1 MADRKPKPLV
11 LVFRQGAGDW
21 HYVCSRCHAGGW
33 DRIWSAALDRGIKHS
48 REHDQVGFSPP
59 KGGR

>member
-33 DRIWSAALDRGIKHS
+33 DRIWSAALDRGINTWQVVVLLVS
-48 REHDQVGFSPP
+48 RI
-59 KGGR
+59 RRR